1 MDLSSD
7 VCPSDLGVEVESQ
20 AKLASW
26 LQLTGALSYRD
37 AKYQQVDPRA
47 APVTVNSALANTP
60 EWTAS
65 AGLNVTPYKGSLGK
79 LVLQGDWSYR
89 SRTFKDA
96 INSPALNQ
104 PGYSVFNASATF
116 YADRG
121 FSATG
126 GVTNLADK
134 RRSEERRV

>member
-1 MDLSSD
+1 MIVADGFAPKVRSAD
-7 VCPSDLGVEVESQ
+7 RARIRGVEVKSQ
-20 AKLASW
+20 TKLASW
-26 LQLTGALSYRD
+26 LQLTGALSYLD

-96 INSPALNQ
+96 INSP
-104 PGYSVFNASATF
+104 T
-116 YADRG
+116 
-121 FSATG
+121 
-126 GVTNLADK
+126 
-134 RRSEERRV
+134 SEERRVGKECGSSCRSRWSAD